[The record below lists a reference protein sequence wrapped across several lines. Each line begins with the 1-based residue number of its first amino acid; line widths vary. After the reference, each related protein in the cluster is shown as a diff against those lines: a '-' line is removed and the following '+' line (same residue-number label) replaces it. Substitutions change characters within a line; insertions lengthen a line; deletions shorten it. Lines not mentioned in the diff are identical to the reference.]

1 MYIDRNVVTHKNH
14 RGKGYAS
21 ECMEYVKSISIKQN
35 CYKMMLLTDSK
46 EEKTFNFYQKAGYN
60 SIDKIAFIQVFDY

>member
-1 MYIDRNVVTHKNH
+1 
-14 RGKGYAS
+14 
-21 ECMEYVKSISIKQN
+21 MEYVKSISIKQN

-46 EEKTFNFYQKAGYN
+46 EEKIFNFYQKAGYN